1 MVTFLIAFISLAV
14 LLGSFAYITMPAS
27 SGVRRGVVSICFAVI
42 LCGLFF
48 GYSDMLGRPKASQ
61 LEILRGA
68 TGEARILGSF
78 MKEGE
83 GIYLWLQLAEA
94 DEPRYYKLPWSD
106 KLAKA
111 LQQAVEKN
119 AEQKGPGVAM
129 RMPFEADDRAN
140 EEPRFYPL
148 PQPKLADK
156 PSEGRKPPV
165 MVYQA
170 PEQRS

>member
-1 MVTFLIAFISLAV
+1 MVTFLIAFVSLAV
-14 LLGSFAYITMPAS
+14 LLGGFAYITMPATNS
-27 SGVRRGVVSICFAVI
+27 WRRGLVSGAFALI

-48 GYSDMLGRPKASQ
+48 GYSDMLGRPKATQ
-61 LEILRGA
+61 LEVLRGA
-68 TGEARILGSF
+68 TGEARILGSY

-83 GIYLWLQLAEA
+83 GIYLWLLIA
-94 DEPRYYKLPWSD
+94 DASEPRYYKLPWSD
-106 KLAKA
+106 KVAKS

-129 RMPFEADDRAN
+129 RMPFESDDRSN
-140 EEPRFYPL
+140 EDPRFYPL

-156 PSEGRKPPV
+156 PANSQQGPTIL
-165 MVYQA
+165 YQA